1 MILIDLILLRNKE
14 KNEAL
19 AMRNI
24 LILMLKVLMDI
35 VSRFLIFFIWMIID
49 KNGKFS
55 PTRTVSSFYTMVGIM
70 IIFNIVFN
78 ARKNI
83 RSTKYW
89 LGEC

>member
-1 MILIDLILLRNKE
+1 
-14 KNEAL
+14 
-19 AMRNI
+19 MRNI

-55 PTRTVSSFYTMVGIM
+55 PVRTVSSFYTMVGIM
-70 IIFNIVFN
+70 IVFNIVFN

-89 LGEC
+89 LGKC